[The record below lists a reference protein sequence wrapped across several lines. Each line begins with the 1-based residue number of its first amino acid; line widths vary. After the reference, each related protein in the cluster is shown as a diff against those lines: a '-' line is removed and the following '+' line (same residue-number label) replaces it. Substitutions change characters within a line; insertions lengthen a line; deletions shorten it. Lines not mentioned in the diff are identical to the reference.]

1 MILKLELTYPL
12 TQSLNQRFKWELID
26 GLTVQINTSSSATKS
41 IKEDEENEQEDEA
54 KVDEQRGI
62 VLISKLGDNM

>member
-1 MILKLELTYPL
+1 M
-12 TQSLNQRFKWELID
+12 RID
-26 GLTVQINTSSSATKS
+26 GRTDCPNPSNAETKS
-41 IKEDEENEQEDEA
+41 IKRDKENEQEDEG